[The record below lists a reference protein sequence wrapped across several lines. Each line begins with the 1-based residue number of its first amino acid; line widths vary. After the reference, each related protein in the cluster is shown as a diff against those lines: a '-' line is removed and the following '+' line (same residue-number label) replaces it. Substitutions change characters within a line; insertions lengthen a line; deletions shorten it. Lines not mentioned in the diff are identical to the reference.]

1 MTGGQATAKK
11 VRNSRARAH
20 CSLLSIKFIKF
31 RIVWE
36 IGNLEVA
43 KTTNNFE
50 NKQYL
55 EMRFH
60 NVAVPPAINAGL
72 REIFPLCSSVRSS
85 IDHNF
90 VREIKS

>member
-11 VRNSRARAH
+11 VRNSQARAH

-43 KTTNNFE
+43 KTTSNFE
-50 NKQYL
+50 NKRNSKKCVSIMLPCRQ
-55 EMRFH
+55 
-60 NVAVPPAINAGL
+60 PSCNAGL
-72 REIFPLCSSVRSS
+72 REI
-85 IDHNF
+85 
-90 VREIKS
+90 